1 MNLFGTW
8 NGGTN
13 IYTTCSNSGAVVRTL
28 RTCIPASRSILVL
41 Q

>member
-13 IYTTCSNSGAVVRTL
+13 IYLFELGGAVVRTYVYF
-28 RTCIPASRSILVL
+28 S
-41 Q
+41 